1 MVAGGGLLGAPGRG
15 LGMVP
20 LEQGGELLLKSVV
33 LPLQQQAL
41 VWPQPRPAVE
51 LGWGV
56 ELGWRAEQGCGHRL
70 TR

>member
-1 MVAGGGLLGAPGRG
+1 
-15 LGMVP
+15 MVP

-41 VWPQPRPAVE
+41 VGPQLRPAVE

-56 ELGWRAEQGCGHRL
+56 ELGWRAAQGCGYRL
-70 TR
+70 TK

>member
-1 MVAGGGLLGAPGRG
+1 
-15 LGMVP
+15 MVP

-33 LPLQQQAL
+33 LPFQQQAL

-51 LGWGV
+51 MGWGV

-70 TR
+70 ME